1 MDEDFLDVNEQSHH
15 IAVIFILVVIVVAIG
30 GYFLVFKKTYFS
42 LKTVEV
48 EVGNTLSENVDD
60 YLKSRPGSID
70 DYKLDTSAVK
80 TGEVGEYTFTITY
93 KKSTKKGKVKVVDT
107 TPPEFTTK
115 ELVIEEGNSD
125 YYLGDLLETCTD
137 ASKPCLVSLKNSSD
151 EDKYKEVGTHTLEIE
166 VADLYGNKKS
176 GEATL
181 KVVAKGEYV
190 DPRTKDLVYASNS
203 KKIENFN
210 GTIYKKLDKALNPEA
225 EEARD
230 EISRLSTIDLDRY
243 VQENHT
249 GYKLVSSEIIELYNK
264 SSFVIGYSIVLTI
277 SNGKERTVYVDPNL
291 AHEQISLD
299 DEESKE
305 E

>member
-15 IAVIFILVVIVVAIG
+15 IAIIFVLVILVVAIG

-42 LKTVEV
+42 LRTLEI
-48 EVGNTLSENVDD
+48 EIGDTLSKEVDD

-70 DYKLDTSAVK
+70 DYKIDTSAVK
-80 TGEVGEYTFTITY
+80 TDEVGEYTYTVTY
-93 KKSTKKGKVKVVDT
+93 KKSTKKGKIKVVDT

-125 YYLGDLLETCTD
+125 YYLGDLLESCID

-151 EDKYKEVGTHTLEIE
+151 GDKYKEVGTHTLEIE
-166 VADLYGNKKS
+166 VADLYGNKKT

-181 KVVAKGEYV
+181 RVVAKGSYI
-190 DPRTKDLVYASNS
+190 DPRTEDLVYASNS
-203 KKIENFN
+203 KNIDNFK
-210 GTIYKKLDKALNPEA
+210 GTIYKKLDKALNPEI

-230 EISRLSTIDLDRY
+230 EISRLSTVDLDRY
-243 VQENHT
+243 VRENHA
-249 GYKLVSSEIIELYNK
+249 GYKLISSEIVELYNK
-264 SSFVIGYSIVLTI
+264 SSFIIGYSIILTI
-277 SNGKERTVYVDPNL
+277 SNGKEVTVYVDPEL
-291 AHEQISLD
+291 AHEQASIG
-299 DEESKE
+299 EEEPKE